1 MKIAIMQPY
10 LLPYIGYWQLI
21 KAVDKFV
28 IFDDVNYI
36 NKGYINRN
44 NILVKGELYQFTLE
58 LLGASQNKLINEIQI
73 GNNSNKILKTI
84 ENNYKKSPYFK
95 NTFPLLE
102 DIFHHPEKNLAKFIG
117 YSLKRISNYLK
128 INTKFIYSSEI
139 EKNNNLKNQ
148 EKIIDICKKL
158 NAKKYINLIGGRE
171 LYEEEEFIS
180 KNIELYFIDTKL
192 TKYHQFKYKFQPFLS
207 VIDIMMF
214 NNNIEIIR
222 TLDNYQLISNK
233 RWKKL

>member
-36 NKGYINRN
+36 NKGYVNRN
-44 NILVKGELYQFTLE
+44 NILVKGEPYQFTLE

-102 DIFHHPEKNLAKFIG
+102 DIFYHPEKNLAKFIG

-222 TLDNYQLISNK
+222 KLDNYQLISNK
-233 RWKKL
+233 R

>member
-1 MKIAIMQPY
+1 M
-10 LLPYIGYWQLI
+10 
-21 KAVDKFV
+21 
-28 IFDDVNYI
+28 
-36 NKGYINRN
+36 
-44 NILVKGELYQFTLE
+44 
-58 LLGASQNKLINEIQI
+58 
-73 GNNSNKILKTI
+73 
-84 ENNYKKSPYFK
+84 
-95 NTFPLLE
+95 
-102 DIFHHPEKNLAKFIG
+102 
-117 YSLKRISNYLK
+117 KRISNYLK

>member
-21 KAVDKFV
+21 KAVDKF
-28 IFDDVNYI
+28 IILDDVNYI

-44 NILVKGELYQFTLE
+44 NILAKGEPYQFTLE

-95 NTFPLLE
+95 NIFSLLE
-102 DIFHHPEKNLAKFIG
+102 DIFRYPEKNLAKFIG
-117 YSLKRISNYLK
+117 YSLKRISNYLD

-139 EKNNNLKNQ
+139 EKNNNLKNK

-171 LYEEEEFIS
+171 LYKKEEFIS
-180 KNIELYFIDTKL
+180 KNIELYFIDTKI
-192 TKYHQFKYKFQPFLS
+192 TKYHQFKNEFRPFLS
-207 VIDIMMF
+207 IVDIMMF
-214 NNNIEIIR
+214 NDKDEI
-222 TLDNYQLISNK
+222 TKMLKNFKLISN
-233 RWKKL
+233 